1 MASEYQKASSY
12 SANSKEMP
20 GSRPVSMLSK
30 ASEDDM
36 VEKVRNEGTN
46 ENTLNGK
53 DGKNIGFLASANFS
67 MDSLAEDS
75 SEVQYDNRMNSNV
88 GQKSPWY
95 NYGLD
100 SPHKDRN
107 LILTYSETE
116 NESFSYGNEGED
128 VLGKN
133 QGINF
138 KGNGSFETSLFPE
151 DSLMSIKRDRLSLNE
166 KENLAFYESQNDYS
180 DQESWANVAVKSSR
194 SPSPVKSSSP
204 NRRRLSTISLSGH
217 FNGTYSRSPS
227 PVRSKSPVRSRS
239 PVRSFLPSS
248 QSIRRPPSP
257 VKSLPFNFKPQNLQ
271 STTPQNLRLHPSH
284 RKGHKYKHSSMSQN
298 LFQEPPATP
307 DVEKGVYKAVHLYV
321 VPNYREI
328 IASIKPLQKMKL
340 AWVSF
345 YASLSLFVYLI
356 GLHLKL
362 SSFSTLA
369 HLIFYNSFGAFI
381 AAFVNIMRN
390 FEVWSASSLFLPFG
404 LCRLEALLVFGSNVS
419 LIMAGVDLISHS
431 VEEFLISLTISD
443 SEHAHLHHGSHYVHG
458 IYKETTNF
466 YLYELTLLGVLVAT
480 LITSSFI
487 LSRDEDNK
495 VDDAKV
501 PFSSDKSTMRINQAD
516 PFMTYNDDRTS
527 KLRKVSYLYWVIL
540 TENPTH
546 MLTLIYSLLLILI
559 PLLPSTFLERMGF
572 DMHETMSLVIA
583 HLFCYVGWRLAKI
596 LGRVLL
602 LSSPFSNY
610 HYQTFKSNV
619 IDEIL
624 ILPFFKPTY
633 SIERFYLTKFDLE
646 TYVVGMRLQLQGASS
661 LEESKLRESISI
673 ILKNVVSRFEKNQK
687 NIKIE
692 STIDIDRI

>member
-1 MASEYQKASSY
+1 MVSEYQKNLSY
-12 SANSKEMP
+12 SATRKERP
-20 GSRPVSMLSK
+20 RSRPVSLLSK
-30 ASEDDM
+30 ASEDEM
-36 VEKVRNEGTN
+36 VEEIRNNGTN

-53 DGKNIGFLASANFS
+53 EVPNIGFLASANFS
-67 MDSLAEDS
+67 MDSLAEES
-75 SEVQYDNRMNSNV
+75 SEMHYDNRMPSDV
-88 GQKSPWY
+88 DQRSLWY
-95 NYGLD
+95 SDDLD

-107 LILTYSETE
+107 LILTYSKFEDESYINGNDDE
-116 NESFSYGNEGED
+116 NAS
-128 VLGKN
+128 GKN
-133 QGINF
+133 TGINL
-138 KGNGSFETSLFPE
+138 KGDVSFENSLFPE
-151 DSLMSIKRDRLSLNE
+151 DSLMPVGQDRLSLNE
-166 KENLAFYESQNDYS
+166 KENLAFYDTQNNYRGLDLWQRS
-180 DQESWANVAVKSSR
+180 STKSSR

-204 NRRRLSTISLSGH
+204 NRRRLSNISLSGPLYS
-217 FNGTYSRSPS
+217 TYSRSPS

-248 QSIRRPPSP
+248 QSIRRPDSP
-257 VKSLPFNFKPQNLQ
+257 VKSQPFNFKPQNLQ

-307 DVEKGVYKAVHLYV
+307 DVEKYIYKAVNLYV
-321 VPNYREI
+321 VPNYKEI
-328 IASIKPLQKMKL
+328 LASIKPLQKKKL
-340 AWVSF
+340 AWVCF

-356 GLHLKL
+356 GLHLTL

-381 AAFVNIMRN
+381 ATFVNIMAN

-431 VEEFLISLTISD
+431 VEEFLISLAISD

-458 IYKETTNF
+458 IYKETTNLC
-466 YLYELTLLGVLVAT
+466 LYELTLLSVLVAS

-487 LSRDEDNK
+487 LSHNEYNK
-495 VDDAKV
+495 RVDVKAPFYSEKTARADKV
-501 PFSSDKSTMRINQAD
+501 D
-516 PFMTYNDDRTS
+516 PFMTYNYNRTS
-527 KLRKVSYLYWVIL
+527 DLRKVFYLHWVIL
-540 TENPTH
+540 RENPTH
-546 MLTLIYSLLLILI
+546 MLTLIYSLLLVLI

-583 HLFCYVGWRLAKI
+583 HLFCYIGWRLAKI
-596 LGRVLL
+596 LGRILL

-610 HYQTFKSNV
+610 YYQTFKSNV

-624 ILPFFKPTY
+624 VLPSFKSIY
-633 SIERFYLTKFDLE
+633 SIERFYLTKFDLQ
-646 TYVVGMRLQLQGASS
+646 TYVIGMRLRLQGASS
-661 LEESKLRESISI
+661 FEESKLRESISI
-673 ILKNVVSRFEKNQK
+673 LLKNVVSRFENDAK